1 MARQFGPGR
10 PPAARLTTS
19 DHSHSFF
26 AGLDWSVGQPVM
38 FADPATPSG
47 VRSET

>member
-1 MARQFGPGR
+1 MTGPG
-10 PPAARLTTS
+10 LTTS

-38 FADPATPSG
+38 FADPATRSG